1 MHEDLPTEDPGG
13 GEDTPDN
20 REEEKS
26 SPGMGDGRG
35 HPHGW
40 VLGLEREDPSLK
52 GEGLPLEL
60 EDLSLELEDK
70 SLELGDMSPKLE
82 DMSLELEDL
91 ISDLSK
97 FIIFLPTMIIN
108 INDIINMIFL

>member
-13 GEDTPDN
+13 GEGMPDN

-35 HPHGW
+35 HPHGG

-60 EDLSLELEDK
+60 EDLSLELEDT
-70 SLELGDMSPKLE
+70 SPKLE